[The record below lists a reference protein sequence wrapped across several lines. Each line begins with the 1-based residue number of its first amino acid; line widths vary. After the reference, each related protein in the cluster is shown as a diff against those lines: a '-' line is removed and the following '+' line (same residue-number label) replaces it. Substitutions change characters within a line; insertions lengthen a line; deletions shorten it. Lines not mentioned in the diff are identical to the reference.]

1 MGLPATKGAQSLL
14 VFSQSLIAMSD
25 STSIDSHIKAYA
37 DLFIAKFDS
46 IEGDWRQPWLQT
58 LPFVSQNAAGHQYSG
73 VNDVNLSLV
82 AALRGYSSPVWLSGS
97 QCRDLGVLRRGGEM
111 GTVVYWGGTSFYDK
125 DKGAIDSQMRWA
137 EYQTLTP
144 AERERYQLKESFGNC
159 SYVWNLEQTDFA
171 EKHPDT
177 WANLRELFSRER
189 VPARSE
195 LLDRF
200 LAVGSWAPDGAR
212 RCPIIQTDGSS
223 ARYDRSVRFIEI
235 PRKDLYMDERN
246 FYNTLLHT
254 MAHSAIT
261 EQAVASYKGEGDP
274 LADMARLN
282 LSSELAAAV
291 VAGRLGLTH
300 TLSEGNLRYLR
311 EWTQVLSDDPSV
323 IRQVTRDSRHAVE
336 LITEQVGIRQPVA
349 QDICS
354 ALGEEI
360 RTSRQRERRP
370 RKVYDSTNSRTGKP
384 RLSRRHSVHL

>member
-1 MGLPATKGAQSLL
+1 MADTS
-14 VFSQSLIAMSD
+14 
-25 STSIDSHIKAYA
+25 SIDSHIKAYA

-46 IEGDWRQPWLQT
+46 IEGDWREPWLET

-82 AALRGYSSPVWLSGS
+82 AALRGFSCPVWLSGA
-97 QCRDLGVLRRGGEM
+97 QCRDLGVLRRSGEM

-125 DKGAIDSQMRWA
+125 DKGTVDSQMRWS
-137 EYQTLTP
+137 EYQALSP
-144 AERERYQLKESFGNC
+144 SEKERYQLREGFGNC
-159 SYVWNLEQTDFA
+159 SYVWNIEQTDFS

-189 VPARSE
+189 IPAQSE

-200 LAVGSWAPDGAR
+200 LAVGNWSPDGAR
-212 RCPIIQTDGSS
+212 KCPIIQGDGNS
-223 ARYDRSVRFIEI
+223 ARYDRSVRFIEV
-235 PRKDLYMDERN
+235 PRKELYQDERN

-274 LADMARLN
+274 LADIARLN

-291 VAGRLGLTH
+291 VAGRLGLSQ
-300 TLSEGNLRYLR
+300 TLSEGNLRYMR
-311 EWTQVLSDDPSV
+311 EWVQVLSDDPSV

-336 LITEQVGIRQPVA
+336 LICEQVGIRQPA
-349 QDICS
+349 SQDICS
-354 ALGEEI
+354 ALAEEI
-360 RTSRQRERRP
+360 RSTREQRPRRQ
-370 RKVYDSTNSRTGKP
+370 RKVYDSVNGRTGKP
-384 RLSRRHSVHL
+384 RLSRREAIHI